1 MLNEGN
7 KHEILQAAQEM
18 RHWAESLETLVEMGK
33 GSAIIA
39 NEIAGARVVVSR
51 GLDRVEALLRQ
62 A

>member
-33 GSAIIA
+33 RRAVSPRGHRGCGPAA
-39 NEIAGARVVVSR
+39 PPARR
-51 GLDRVEALLRQ
+51 PA
-62 A
+62 